1 MEELSTKEFNEIY
14 KKYFKE
20 YFDKPLKKDGY
31 YKKGTITFY
40 KINKL
45 MMIEVINFQRHYD
58 RLTVNFGV
66 SPLWCGALKGAMT
79 IGGRINKFSKE
90 KSHWRYQWWN
100 IRNEEEIKNSM
111 IEILELIQSGLYEW
125 FTEKDNEENIMESL
139 KEAYFDKIN
148 EYMFLATAMAKFKR
162 YDEIL
167 PYIEKVKKEYREEYT
182 AEQRNNVEWLKKLFK
197 EILLLEEKVKEGH
210 KAVDKYIV
218 EREKQSLIE
227 LGLEKLI
234 KN

>member
-125 FTEKDNEENIMESL
+125 FTEKDNEENIMKSL

-167 PYIEKVKKEYREEYT
+167 PYIEKVKEEYNRFN
-182 AEQRNNVEWLKKLFK
+182 EEKKNWEWVQKLFN
-197 EILLLEEKVKEGH
+197 EILLLEEKVREGN

>member
-45 MMIEVINFQRHYD
+45 MMIEVINFQRYYD

-111 IEILELIQSGLYEW
+111 IEILELI
-125 FTEKDNEENIMESL
+125 
-139 KEAYFDKIN
+139 
-148 EYMFLATAMAKFKR
+148 
-162 YDEIL
+162 
-167 PYIEKVKKEYREEYT
+167 
-182 AEQRNNVEWLKKLFK
+182 
-197 EILLLEEKVKEGH
+197 
-210 KAVDKYIV
+210 
-218 EREKQSLIE
+218 
-227 LGLEKLI
+227 
-234 KN
+234 